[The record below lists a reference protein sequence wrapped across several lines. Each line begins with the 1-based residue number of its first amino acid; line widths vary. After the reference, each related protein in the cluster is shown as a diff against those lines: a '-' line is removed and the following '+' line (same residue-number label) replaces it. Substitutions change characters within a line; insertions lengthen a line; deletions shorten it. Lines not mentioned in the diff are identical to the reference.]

1 MTRETFKS
9 DALNRQ
15 RIATMTAST
24 VEATNRPYP
33 KQSKP
38 NHRAPTDNTS
48 KEEGSYRLPE
58 ELETLANVEYI
69 LKQGFDDLPMSV
81 PLNLKLGYD
90 SATLDLPVSVPL
102 DSFLEIKCV
111 PLNLIFD
118 VPVNLFYMLQCVPVY
133 VCFKR
138 AC

>member
-1 MTRETFKS
+1 
-9 DALNRQ
+9 
-15 RIATMTAST
+15 MTAST

-38 NHRAPTDNTS
+38 NHHAPTDNTS

-90 SATLDLPVSVPL
+90 SATPDLPVSVPL

>member
-1 MTRETFKS
+1 
-9 DALNRQ
+9 
-15 RIATMTAST
+15 MTAST

-38 NHRAPTDNTS
+38 NHHAPTDNTS

-102 DSFLEIKCV
+102 NSFLEVQCV
-111 PLNLIFD
+111 PLNLFSD
-118 VPVNLFYMLQCVPVY
+118 APLNLFYMLQCVPVCVY
-133 VCFKR
+133 FER
-138 AC
+138 AS